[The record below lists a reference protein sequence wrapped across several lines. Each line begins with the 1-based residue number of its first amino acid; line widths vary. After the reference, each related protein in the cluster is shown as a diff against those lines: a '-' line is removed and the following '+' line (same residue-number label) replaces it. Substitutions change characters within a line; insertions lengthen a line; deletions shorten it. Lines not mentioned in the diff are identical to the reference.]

1 MAKPLAAHAF
11 FDWHTDYQIALREFG
26 NDSVGLKLNIAISQC
41 LFMLRESPSHGSDFT
56 ERRSCLTALSDLL
69 VLRTL
74 HHRYEAWR
82 SPSELQAA
90 AAPNG
95 DAVHTPKS

>member
-1 MAKPLAAHAF
+1 MAKPLATPAF
-11 FDWHTDYQIALREFG
+11 FDWHTDYQIALHEYGNGSVDLRLNLAISRCIFILREF
-26 NDSVGLKLNIAISQC
+26 
-41 LFMLRESPSHGSDFT
+41 PSHGSDFT

-82 SPSELQAA
+82 KPSEL
-90 AAPNG
+90 
-95 DAVHTPKS
+95 